1 MHCSFMCWDTIELN
15 CENFLKPRSKQRLK
29 HWATSSLAPSWSW
42 LGGDDKE
49 EHSAHF
55 TGKVQKARGMC
66 TDTSKHSANKPL
78 PLLSLYL
85 LSLPTHSH
93 THTQTHKHTDNESFV
108 RLLSR
113 SVKWPVL
120 SPSCHTQALSVQTP
134 DSGLFSHLH
143 LPSSLDLRAYQ
154 TQDKRLKAFSLH
166 YIHLWQGLRSGNT
179 PLGPFKTTEP
189 K

>member
-1 MHCSFMCWDTIELN
+1 MT
-15 CENFLKPRSKQRLK
+15 KRSIQLILLERCRKHEACAQTQASTLPTNLFHSSHYICRLCP
-29 HWATSSLAPSWSW
+29 HTHTL
-42 LGGDDKE
+42 
-49 EHSAHF
+49 
-55 TGKVQKARGMC
+55 
-66 TDTSKHSANKPL
+66 
-78 PLLSLYL
+78 
-85 LSLPTHSH
+85 THSH
-93 THTQTHKHTDNESFV
+93 SHTHKHTDNELFV

-134 DSGLFSHLH
+134 DPGLFSHLH

-154 TQDKRLKAFSLH
+154 TRDKRLKAFLLH
-166 YIHLWQGLRSGNT
+166 YIHLRQGLRSGNT